1 MFSIFLFFQNFPFY
15 MIDCVNT
22 RRKQAGRSKFLFPK
36 FTEKIKDNITQLI
49 LDDWLLCRRICLGL
63 GRVTHRE
70 QERWSHWWNHVS
82 LSTTKSYVR
91 ALYKYKSNRWWV
103 ALGLGYR
110 FSYSVLFMTSE
121 TERMRG
127 RKGEKVKERERKE
140 LVRTNL
146 HSWALEFLGWST
158 FESLA
163 GCAPYANA
171 FTIELTIGL
180 QARVPTLRETR
191 VSYRY

>member
-1 MFSIFLFFQNFPFY
+1 MPTNLSWSRSSNTPRTGTMKPLVKPRFTFHYQKLRSCSVQIQKQQVVSGFGFRLPVQLFSFIHDFR
-15 MIDCVNT
+15 DREDERKE
-22 RRKQAGRSKFLFPK
+22 RREGKR
-36 FTEKIKDNITQLI
+36 
-49 LDDWLLCRRICLGL
+49 
-63 GRVTHRE
+63 
-70 QERWSHWWNHVS
+70 
-82 LSTTKSYVR
+82 
-91 ALYKYKSNRWWV
+91 
-103 ALGLGYR
+103 
-110 FSYSVLFMTSE
+110 
-121 TERMRG
+121 
-127 RKGEKVKERERKE
+127 ERERKE